1 MPSAIMTTSIVV
13 GRGSGIMLSPAAS
26 APSSPS
32 ALVAGAG
39 TAAANGTYT
48 PRGTNAGKSYYNLV
62 GQPDDFSS
70 SSIYWDGTQWN
81 ITFSDASTGYSS
93 DPVDFPNPW
102 DAIAWLTIDGAEP
115 VPTVTQA

>member
-39 TAAANGTYT
+39 SSEVNGTYT
-48 PRGTNAGKSYYNLV
+48 PRGTNQGKPYYNLV

-70 SSIYWDGTQWN
+70 SSIYWGGGTWQ
-81 ITFSDASTGYSS
+81 ITFSDASTAYGTGDEDVPYPWNVVEWL
-93 DPVDFPNPW
+93 PV
-102 DAIAWLTIDGAEP
+102 DGAEP